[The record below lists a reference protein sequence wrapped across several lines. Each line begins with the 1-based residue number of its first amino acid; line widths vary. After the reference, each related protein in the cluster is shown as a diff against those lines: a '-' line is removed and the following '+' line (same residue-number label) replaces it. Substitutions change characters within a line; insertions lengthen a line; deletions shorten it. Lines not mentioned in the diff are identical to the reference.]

1 MKDNDIDDDQ
11 KHLILALIG
20 APTYKLSV
28 TLAVRNESDDLT
40 YKDVVDKLVVYFKP
54 NRSLLQDASNFTNEI
69 KSGEKMDTEF

>member
-20 APTYKLSV
+20 APAYKLSV

-54 NRSLLQDASNFTNEI
+54 KPIIMQNASDFTNEI